1 MTLTV
6 SVHRHSPDAPTG
18 AAAGRGTTAGDRV
31 APRSSGDSEP
41 SGRDRL
47 TDELIERAAVAAEPE
62 RHRLLDEVVLL
73 NLPVARSIASRYRDR
88 GEPLEDLVQVASLA
102 LVKAARGYEP
112 GKGRGFLPY
121 AVPTITGELRRHFRD
136 RGWDVRPPRRV
147 QELRLAVGNA
157 AQELSQEI
165 GRSPTVSELSERLGV
180 DPEEVIETLAAS
192 QGYSATSLDAP
203 VDGEEGVSLGDT
215 LGCEDDDL
223 DRVVDCLA
231 VEPLLASLPPRDR
244 HILSLR
250 FYRGWTQSQIAED
263 IGVTQMQ
270 VSRLLSRALARL
282 RKAALEEMI

>member
-1 MTLTV
+1 MTLT
-6 SVHRHSPDAPTG
+6 AP
-18 AAAGRGTTAGDRV
+18 APRDTTA
-31 APRSSGDSEP
+31 PQQSS
-41 SGRDRL
+41 RDRL
-47 TDELIERAAVAAEPE
+47 TDELVERAAAAPEPE
-62 RHRLLDEVVLL
+62 RRRLLDEVVLL

-112 GKGRGFLPY
+112 GRGRGFLPY

-157 AQELSQEI
+157 VQELSQEI
-165 GRSPTVSELSERLGV
+165 GRSPTVAELSERLDV
-180 DPEEVIETLAAS
+180 DQEDVIETLAAS

-244 HILSLR
+244 HILCLR

-282 RKAALEEMI
+282 RKAALEESA